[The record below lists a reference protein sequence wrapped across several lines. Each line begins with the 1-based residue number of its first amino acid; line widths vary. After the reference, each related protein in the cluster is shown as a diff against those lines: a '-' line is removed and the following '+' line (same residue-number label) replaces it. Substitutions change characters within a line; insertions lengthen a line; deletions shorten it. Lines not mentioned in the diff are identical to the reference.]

1 MDFRHRIA
9 ANAATVEAHLNA
21 YIDTYEHQPVVDAMR
36 YAVQGGKRMRAYMVI
51 ESAAM
56 FGISMEQSIW
66 PAAAI
71 EEVHAYSL
79 VHDDMPCMVDDDMR
93 RG

>member
-1 MDFRHRIA
+1 MDFHHRIA
-9 ANAATVEAHLNA
+9 ANAASVETHLNA
-21 YIDTYEHQPVVDAMR
+21 YLDTYEHLPVVDAMR

-51 ESAAM
+51 ESGAM

-71 EEVHAYSL
+71 EAVHAYSL
-79 VHDDMPCMVDDDMR
+79 VHDDMPHGR
-93 RG
+93 

>member
-1 MDFRHRIA
+1 
-9 ANAATVEAHLNA
+9 
-21 YIDTYEHQPVVDAMR
+21 MR

-56 FGISMEQSIW
+56 FGISIEHRW

-71 EEVHAYSL
+71 EAVHAYSL
-79 VHDDMPCMVDDDMR
+79 VH
-93 RG
+93 